1 MNVYS
6 VPYEMTSPQWAQAFA
21 LGHPSARIVADNR
34 LRAGPVAMFG
44 SPVRWSLLE
53 EARAQGHDW
62 FYGDHGY
69 FKRGEYFRCTRGRLQ
84 VDVRAAAKHALPRR
98 WEQLRLQPGRRRHS
112 GSHVLL
118 CLQSDVHFR
127 LRGIP
132 SWPSEVAAEIARHT
146 GRPLLVRTK
155 AARHPLR
162 VDLHR
167 AHVVVTHSS
176 MCAVHAV
183 LAGVP
188 CITLDPEAVGAAFG
202 STSLADIEAPRWPL
216 DRDALLWA
224 LAEHQWTL
232 DEYRRGVAWR
242 NMQ

>member
-1 MNVYS
+1 VNVYS
-6 VPYEMTSPQWAQAFA
+6 VAHEMTSPLWGAAFA
-21 LGHPSARIVADNR
+21 AGHPAARLVTDDR
-34 LRAGPVAMFG
+34 LRAGPLAMFG
-44 SPVRWSLLE
+44 SPARWPLLE
-53 EARAQGHDW
+53 EARAQGQDW

-69 FKRGEYFRCTRGRLQ
+69 FRRGEYYRCTRGRFQ
-84 VDVRAAAKHALPRR
+84 VDARAAVKSATPRR
-98 WEQLRLQPGRRRHS
+98 WEQLRIVPGRRRHS

-118 CLQSDVHFR
+118 CLQSDMHYR

-132 SWPSEVAAEIARHT
+132 SWPSDVAAEIARHT
-146 GRPLLVRTK
+146 GRSVMVRTK
-155 AARHPLR
+155 ATGHSLR
-162 VDLHR
+162 IDLQR
-167 AHVVVTHSS
+167 AHVVVTYSS

-188 CITLDPEAVGAAFG
+188 CIVLDPESAAAPFG
-202 STSLADIEAPRWPL
+202 SARLADIENPRWPH

-242 NMQ
+242 SMQ